1 MENSWTLGILDAWC
15 QRLEP
20 TIYDSEFFRE
30 MGDFLKIAVQGQA
43 ADAEVIRELLSPWN
57 VSFTSFDE
65 AEVVIVYK
73 EKPLETKKTIVI
85 PSDSADF
92 MKYVKDAKSRVVRK
106 LGEPVFVAAGSQ
118 TVLTITPQTLYRYDG
133 AVKSAPENNPSTIN
147 ELNED
152 LFFLTL
158 DVVKEYNKI
167 LDETLNVKSATL
179 YRLLTGLPVPYT
191 LAPQRLKDLLMRKR
205 AGKENLTFCDK
216 LPLDALRFIL
226 VRAIEKLS
234 EKKLHRKTWNG
245 KKYACVITHDV
256 DTREGLRRA
265 KKLKKIEHKYDV
277 PSAWYVPSKRYKLDA
292 DAVKELAN
300 CGEVGAHGTK
310 HDGKLDRLPRN
321 ALVER
326 LRQAKQTLE
335 NITGEKVDGFRAPL
349 LQHNVETLQAL
360 RDADYAYDTSIPT
373 WEPRHPNT
381 MNSHGIGTM
390 YPLTLEGVTEVPVT
404 LPQDQQLL
412 HVLGLSPKEVTREWM
427 KMIDTTKEISG
438 LCTVLIHPDYELAYP
453 ENLGLYEE
461 LLNTI
466 ASDNEVFVSLPTNIT
481 TLVKSRVA

>member
-1 MENSWTLGILDAWC
+1 L
-15 QRLEP
+15 
-20 TIYDSEFFRE
+20 
-30 MGDFLKIAVQGQA
+30 
-43 ADAEVIRELLSPWN
+43 
-57 VSFTSFDE
+57 DE
-65 AEVVIVYK
+65 ADVAIAYK
-73 EKPLETKKTIVI
+73 EKPLETEKTIVI

-92 MKYVKDAKSRVVRK
+92 RKWVKDVKLRVVRK
-106 LGEPVFVAAGSQ
+106 LGEPVFIDAGSQ
-118 TVLTITPQTLYRYDG
+118 TVLTITPQMLYCYDG
-133 AVKSAPENNPSTIN
+133 AVEPASKDTPTAA

-152 LFFLTL
+152 LIFLKV
-158 DVVKEYNKI
+158 DIVKEYDKI
-167 LDETLNVKSATL
+167 LDETLNAKPSTL

-191 LAPQRLKDLLMRKR
+191 LAPERLKDFLMRKR
-205 AGKENLTFCDK
+205 GGKENLTFCDK

-226 VRAIEKLS
+226 VRAIEEILGEKL
-234 EKKLHRKTWNG
+234 ERKKWNG
-245 KKYACVITHDV
+245 KKYAFILTHDV
-256 DTREGLRRA
+256 DTLEGLRKA

-292 DAVKELAN
+292 GAIRELAN
-300 CGEVGAHGTK
+300 RGEVGAHDTK
-310 HDGKLDRLPRN
+310 HDGKLNRLSRN

-326 LRQAKQTLE
+326 LREAKQILE

-349 LQHNVETLQAL
+349 LQHSVEIVQAL
-360 RDADYAYDTSIPT
+360 RDAGYSYDTSVPT
-373 WEPRHPNT
+373 WEPRHPST

-390 YPLTLEGVTEVPVT
+390 YPLTLEGVTEIPVT

-427 KMIDTTKEISG
+427 RMIDMVKEIGG
-438 LCTVLIHPDYELAYP
+438 LCTVLVHPDYELADP

-466 ASDNEVFVSLPTNIT
+466 TSDNEVLVSLPINIT